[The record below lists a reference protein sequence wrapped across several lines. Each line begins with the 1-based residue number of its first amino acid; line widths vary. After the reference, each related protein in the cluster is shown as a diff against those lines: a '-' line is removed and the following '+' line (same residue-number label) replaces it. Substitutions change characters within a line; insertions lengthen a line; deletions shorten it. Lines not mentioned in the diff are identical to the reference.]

1 MTERTYDELRE
12 QAVEAVTLIL
22 TATKMDGSTDQ
33 ASIQDAVDDLLTE
46 LLPDPT
52 LTIFVL
58 GALAG
63 MATGA
68 LRKKCAEEF
77 DGDWAATMADMRKH
91 VT

>member
-1 MTERTYDELRE
+1 VTERTYGELRE

-22 TATKMDGSTDQ
+22 TATKMDREPDQ
-33 ASIQDAVDDLLTE
+33 SGVEEAVDDLLTE
-46 LLPDPT
+46 LLPDPM

-63 MATGA
+63 MAAGA
-68 LRKKCAEEF
+68 LRKKCEEEF

>member
-12 QAVEAVTLIL
+12 QAVEAVTLIV
-22 TATKMDGSTDQ
+22 TATKMDGEADQ
-33 ASIQDAVDDLLTE
+33 SGVYEAVDDLLRG

-58 GALAG
+58 GALG
-63 MATGA
+63 GLATGA
-68 LRKKCAEEF
+68 LKKKCEDEF
-77 DGDWAATMADMRKH
+77 DGDWSATMADLRQH